1 MKTFEV
7 TIMDSE
13 RFVSIVHMTAL
24 DATALEMRLALMLG
38 PQGFMMREVVGC
50 RVNKI
55 EEYVPVED

>member
-24 DATALEMRLALMLG
+24 DATALEMRLDLMLG
-38 PQGFMMREVVGC
+38 LVGC